1 MNLLDLLFVVAALGY
16 FLVCLAYVIFC
27 DRLGRLEAVE
37 NRAGG
42 LYKSGPTIQE

>member
-1 MNLLDLLFVVAALGY
+1 MNLLDLIFVAAVLGF

-37 NRAGG
+37 NRAGV
-42 LYKSGPTIQE
+42 LYKSGPTFQE